1 MSALRVRRHHL
12 ATLVGLVLLVVAAL
26 TPPVAVSLACFWLGG
41 SALVLALAMRA
52 GDRTL
57 LGIVATSTV
66 VRSALAVALYLISER
81 AWPVLRRVQ
90 MGDGFWLWAPDTA
103 YYHQYAHGA
112 AFALDAGLGLPRF
125 AGAPDYP
132 LLLALMYRVFHSQPL
147 YAIFVNVW
155 AVSAGVVLAS
165 LLARELLGAR
175 AGRVTAVVVASWPSL
190 VLWSAQLLRDS
201 LLIPLILA
209 FLLGVH
215 RFSRA
220 ERTERA
226 VWTLVLAVE
235 LFAIYRLRF
244 YVAAA
249 LLLAIAGVFGV
260 TAVAALVRRQ
270 RTDALARLALI
281 ALLTLSAWGSAS
293 VTYAWLPWPADRA
306 LNHKLLAVGMLST
319 GDEDGA
325 LWQLQARAAEMW
337 TGPPMM
343 DALVAGRELEKIARR
358 DLARLQDEIK
368 SGRVVASA
376 SPGAS
381 AFLSPPVDTTSGI
394 SYWRAILLI
403 ARFNDGRQ
411 AFVRYGAASNIDEDV
426 QFTGVGSVLR
436 YLPRAVANAV
446 FTPNP
451 LTHFAGPGVTGGLRN
466 VAMLEVVLLA
476 ALLVLVARSFDRAR
490 RAGPEVV
497 AILVAFSA
505 LLAIVTGLLVPTV
518 GILFRLRLGFVVP
531 LCVLA
536 GEPSLWWRRKAA
548 AA

>member
-1 MSALRVRRHHL
+1 MSAVRVRRHHL
-12 ATLVGLVLLVVAAL
+12 ATLVGLALLVAAVLLPAVVA
-26 TPPVAVSLACFWLGG
+26 SLACFWLGG
-41 SALVLALAMRA
+41 SALVLALALRA

-57 LGIVATSTV
+57 IGIVAASTV
-66 VRSALAVALYLISER
+66 ARSALAVALYLISER

-90 MGDGFWLWAPDTA
+90 MGDGFWLWAPDSA

-112 AFALDAGLGLPRF
+112 AFALEAGLGLPQF

-132 LLLALMYRVFHSQPL
+132 LLLALMYRVFDSQPL

-165 LLARELLGAR
+165 LLAHDLLGAR
-175 AGRVTAVVVASWPSL
+175 AGRVTAVAVAFWPSL

-215 RFSRA
+215 RFSRS
-220 ERTERA
+220 RGKERA
-226 VWTLVLAVE
+226 GWMLALAVA

-249 LLLAIAGVFGV
+249 LLLAIAVVFGA
-260 TAVAALVRRQ
+260 TAVAALARR
-270 RTDALARLALI
+270 RRADALAQLALI
-281 ALLTLSAWGSAS
+281 ALLTLSAWGGAS
-293 VTYAWLPWPADRA
+293 VTYAWLPWPADRQ
-306 LNHKLLAVGMLST
+306 LNHKLIAAKMLST

-325 LWQLQARAAEMW
+325 LWQLQARAAERW
-337 TGPPMM
+337 SGPPMM
-343 DALVAGRELEKIARR
+343 DALVAKRVLEIIARR

-376 SPGAS
+376 TPSPPA
-381 AFLSPPVDTTSGI
+381 PVDTMSGI
-394 SYWRAILLI
+394 SYWRAMLLI

-426 QFTGVGSVLR
+426 QFTGAGSVLR
-436 YLPRAVANAV
+436 YLPRAVANSA

-451 LTHFAGPGVTGGLRN
+451 LTRFAGPGVTGGLRN
-466 VAMLEVVLLA
+466 VAMLEVLLFA
-476 ALLVLVARSFDRAR
+476 ALLVLVVRSFGHAR

-497 AILVAFSA
+497 ALLVAYA
-505 LLAIVTGLLVPTV
+505 GLLAIVTGLLVPTV

-531 LCVLA
+531 LCVLV
-536 GEPSLWWRRKAA
+536 GEPSLWWRRRGGTT
-548 AA
+548 